1 MNQIAVENH
10 LYTMNDKLD
19 VQNVHAHIDLPS
31 ALQYNSTCHMDHGKA
46 IKAKLDIQSVHAHID
61 LPSARQYTR
70 IYHMDRV
77 KANKAEIEQQRNES
91 RTLDMNQIEVENH
104 LYTLNGKLKDLT
116 ASNNAAQNELRTL
129 HEGIVTNTGKTIS
142 VAEFQEKGCEKF
154 EKYCESLA
162 EEMEIVSHLPNQPHP
177 IVQKPIAELGNFIQF
192 FSHMTTLFN
201 STTSTQ
207 MPSDYFM
214 KVTLKHTQ
222 FFSHMTTIFN
232 SPISTQMTSDY
243 FVKVTLKHTQSL
255 HTVKR
260 VCEPQLDSLLYNSET
275 CQSVCLYVCPRHF
288 VNRPAVTQHSLRME
302 ENLIPQN
309 QVYNFEKISQTRVA
323 CAPQLWFCM
332 KV

>member
-1 MNQIAVENH
+1 
-10 LYTMNDKLD
+10 
-19 VQNVHAHIDLPS
+19 
-31 ALQYNSTCHMDHGKA
+31 
-46 IKAKLDIQSVHAHID
+46 
-61 LPSARQYTR
+61 
-70 IYHMDRV
+70 MDRV

-177 IVQKPIAELGNFIQF
+177 IVQKPIANLGKFIQSFNHMPNQPHPIIQNPMAVLRKFIQF
-192 FSHMTTLFN
+192 FNHITTVSN
-201 STTSTQ
+201 STISAQ
-207 MPSDYFM
+207 MYSDYFL
-214 KVTLKHTQ
+214 KVTLKH
-222 FFSHMTTIFN
+222 
-232 SPISTQMTSDY
+232 
-243 FVKVTLKHTQSL
+243 KHSL
-255 HTVKR
+255 YTVKK

-323 CAPQLWFCM
+323 CAPQLSPAQRNPFETREVFRYLA
-332 KV
+332 KHEGASTP